1 MNQALSLTEQ
11 LKKLASLQE
20 IDLKIDSIKKNQ
32 SSLPIGLKAADDS
45 LKKVQALLEVKKSA
59 DAELVKSTQ
68 QTQAAWELN
77 QERLTRSQ
85 TKLEAVQTSQ
95 EFQAVNKEIEQLK
108 KLNASLD
115 EQKKKLSSEREV
127 LTREM
132 AVYDEQLKK
141 LNQEKD
147 AQTQSMNGQDRQLRG
162 DLEGLLSARV
172 EFTQG
177 VEVRLLNQYERIRG
191 ARAGLGITAAV
202 GGRCRACNMMVPP
215 QLFNELQ
222 RGSALHSCPSCNR
235 ILYAMSS
242 EAVMAQG

>member
-1 MNQALSLTEQ
+1 M
-11 LKKLASLQE
+11 
-20 IDLKIDSIKKNQ
+20 
-32 SSLPIGLKAADDS
+32 
-45 LKKVQALLEVKKSA
+45 
-59 DAELVKSTQ
+59 
-68 QTQAAWELN
+68 
-77 QERLTRSQ
+77 
-85 TKLEAVQTSQ
+85 
-95 EFQAVNKEIEQLK
+95 
-108 KLNASLD
+108 
-115 EQKKKLSSEREV
+115 
-127 LTREM
+127 
-132 AVYDEQLKK
+132 
-141 LNQEKD
+141 
-147 AQTQSMNGQDRQLRG
+147 
-162 DLEGLLSARV
+162 